1 MNLGADVIDVIDA
14 GLSDVSME
22 DILGKGFQRPVL
34 KTRLLLVIN
43 TLSSNWDFRSFYGCP
58 VHEKE

>member
-14 GLSDVSME
+14 GLSGVSMG

-34 KTRLLLVIN
+34 KRLLLVIN
-43 TLSSNWDFRSFYGCP
+43 TLSSNWDFRSSYGCP